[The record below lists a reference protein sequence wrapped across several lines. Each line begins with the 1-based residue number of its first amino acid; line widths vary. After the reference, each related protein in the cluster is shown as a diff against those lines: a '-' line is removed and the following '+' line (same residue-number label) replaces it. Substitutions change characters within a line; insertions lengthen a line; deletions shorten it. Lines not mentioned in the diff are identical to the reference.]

1 MLQQIATRPLSAVFV
16 GSLERMKE
24 ECAFMGVVEK
34 AIERIVEGF
43 RS

>member
-1 MLQQIATRPLSAVFV
+1 MVFV
-16 GSLERMKE
+16 GVLERIKE

-34 AIERIVEGF
+34 AIDRIVEGF

>member
-1 MLQQIATRPLSAVFV
+1 MGV
-16 GSLERMKE
+16 LERLKE

-34 AIERIVEGF
+34 VIDRIVEGF